1 MPDASPIFPPP
12 APSPAAPATRATA
25 AVRAESPAPTVPERP
40 EPAAALL
47 RPAPPA
53 RTLAVWLPRL
63 PTDRLARRRREAAP
77 EGRSA
82 TAASGGAGSAA
93 PLVTVAR
100 EKAALRLAAVNAAAA
115 ALGLAPGM
123 ALADARARH
132 PDLAVAESDPAAE
145 RALLAAAADLSDRY
159 TPLVALDPPDGLFL
173 DVTGC
178 AHLFGGEA
186 AMAADLGARLARFGL
201 TARLAVAATP
211 GAAWAVARCGLGGE
225 GGETGRWVLP
235 TGEERT
241 ALSALPVAALR
252 LAPAAVGALA
262 RAGLTRIGDLAE
274 LPRPPLAA
282 RFGAGLITRL
292 DQALGRADEALLW
305 RRPPPVHAV
314 ERVFAE
320 PIVSERDVLVAAE
333 RLAARLAETL
343 AANEEGARGLE
354 LTLFRVDGAVHRLAV
369 GTSRPLRDPAVVR
382 RLLAEKLARLDDLDA
397 GYGFDRARLA
407 ALAVAP
413 LPPEQAAFEAGLAGL
428 SGDTAAE
435 EELARLVDRLAARLG
450 PDRVTRL
457 VAGDSHLPERAGG
470 AVPVVAAGLAEP
482 PAPALAPRPSAGP
495 ARPGALPLQDAP
507 QPTVRQDALQQDTRH
522 PRPAR
527 LFVRPEAV
535 EVVAEVPDG
544 PPARFRWR
552 RVEHRVLAAEGPER
566 IAAEWWRDGPAAP
579 TRDYFRVETTEGRR
593 LWLYREG
600 LYGRETAHPGW
611 YVHGLFA

>member
-1 MPDASPIFPPP
+1 M
-12 APSPAAPATRATA
+12 
-25 AVRAESPAPTVPERP
+25 
-40 EPAAALL
+40 
-47 RPAPPA
+47 
-53 RTLAVWLPRL
+53 
-63 PTDRLARRRREAAP
+63 
-77 EGRSA
+77 
-82 TAASGGAGSAA
+82 
-93 PLVTVAR
+93 R
-100 EKAALRLAAVNAAAA
+100 EKAALRLAAVNDAAA

-132 PDLAVAESDPAAE
+132 PDLAVAEADPAAE
-145 RALLAAAADLSDRY
+145 RALLTAVADLSDRY

-186 AMAADLGARLARFGL
+186 AMAADLCARLARFGL

-211 GAAWAVARCGLGGE
+211 GAAWAAARCGLAGG
-225 GGETGRWVLP
+225 GTTPDGDQTGRPPAGRDRDGRRPGHRGATDAAAAGWCVLAS
-235 TGEERT
+235 GEEQT
-241 ALSALPVAALR
+241 ALSSLPVAALR
-252 LAPAAVGALA
+252 LTPATVSALA
-262 RAGLTRIGDLAE
+262 RAGLTTIGDLAG
-274 LPRPPLAA
+274 LPRAPLAA

-292 DQALGRADEALLW
+292 DQALGRADEALVW
-305 RRPPPVHAV
+305 RRPPPAHAV

-320 PIVSERDVLVAAE
+320 PIVSERDVLTAAE

-343 AANEEGARGLE
+343 TAHDQGARGLE
-354 LTLFRVDGAVHRLAV
+354 LTLFRLDGAVQRLTV

-382 RLLAEKLARLDDLDA
+382 RLIAEKLTRLDDLDA

-413 LPPEQAAFEAGLAGL
+413 LPPQQAGFEAGLADGL
-428 SGDTAAE
+428 DGGVDAE

-450 PDRVTRL
+450 AERVTRL

-470 AVPVVAAGLAEP
+470 AVPVVGLPVAGFAEP
-482 PAPALAPRPSAGP
+482 PPAVLDPSPP
-495 ARPGALPLQDAP
+495 ADL
-507 QPTVRQDALQQDTRH
+507 LQQDTRH
-522 PRPAR
+522 PRPPR
-527 LFVRPEAV
+527 LFVRPEPV

-552 RVEHRVLAAEGPER
+552 RVEHRVMRSEGPER

-593 LWLYREG
+593 FWLYREG
-600 LYGRETAHPGW
+600 LYERETVHPRW

>member
-1 MPDASPIFPPP
+1 M
-12 APSPAAPATRATA
+12 
-25 AVRAESPAPTVPERP
+25 
-40 EPAAALL
+40 
-47 RPAPPA
+47 
-53 RTLAVWLPRL
+53 WLPRL
-63 PTDRLARRRREAAP
+63 ATDRLARRRREAEPDA
-77 EGRSA
+77 RSA
-82 TAASGGAGSAA
+82 AGAAARPGAASGARSGAAAA
-93 PLVTVAR
+93 PLVTVVR

-132 PDLAVAESDPAAE
+132 PDLAVAEADPAAE
-145 RALLAAAADLSDRY
+145 RALLSAVADLCDRY
-159 TPLVALDPPDGLFL
+159 TPLVALDPPDGLLL

-186 AMAADLGARLARFGL
+186 ALCADLSARLSRFGL
-201 TARLAVAATP
+201 AARLAVAATP
-211 GAAWAVARCGLGGE
+211 GAAWAAARCGLEDGPAKG
-225 GGETGRWVLP
+225 WCVLAS
-235 TGEERT
+235 GEEAT
-241 ALSALPVAALR
+241 ALAPLPVAALR
-252 LAPAAVGALA
+252 LLPATISALA
-262 RAGLTRIGDLAE
+262 RAGLTCIGDLMG
-274 LPRPPLAA
+274 LPRAPLAA
-282 RFGAGLITRL
+282 RFGAGLVTRL

-305 RRPPPVHAV
+305 RRPPPAHAV

-320 PIVSERDVLVAAE
+320 PIVSERDVLLAAE

-343 AANEEGARGLE
+343 TAHDQGARGLE
-354 LTLFRVDGAVHRLAV
+354 LTLFRLDGAVQRLTV

-382 RLLAEKLARLDDLDA
+382 RLIAEKLARLVDLDA

-413 LPPEQAAFEAGLAGL
+413 LPPQQAGFEAGLADGL
-428 SGDTAAE
+428 AGGADAE

-450 PDRVTRL
+450 AERVMRL

-470 AVPVVAAGLAEP
+470 AVPVVGFSEP
-482 PAPALAPRPSAGP
+482 PAPAPVPAVLDPSPP
-495 ARPGALPLQDAP
+495 ADL
-507 QPTVRQDALQQDTRH
+507 LQQDTRH
-522 PRPAR
+522 PRPPR
-527 LFVRPEAV
+527 LFVRPEPV

-552 RVEHRVLAAEGPER
+552 RVEHRVLRAEGPER

-593 LWLYREG
+593 FWLYREG
-600 LYGRETAHPGW
+600 LYERETVHPRW

>member
-1 MPDASPIFPPP
+1 M
-12 APSPAAPATRATA
+12 
-25 AVRAESPAPTVPERP
+25 
-40 EPAAALL
+40 
-47 RPAPPA
+47 
-53 RTLAVWLPRL
+53 WLPRL
-63 PTDRLARRRREAAP
+63 PTDRLARRRREAAAD
-77 EGRSA
+77 GRP
-82 TAASGGAGSAA
+82 AAGPGGPAAGAAA
-93 PLVTVAR
+93 PLVTVVR

-115 ALGLAPGM
+115 ALGLAPGL

-132 PDLAVAESDPAAE
+132 PDLAVAEADPAAE
-145 RALLAAAADLSDRY
+145 RALLSAVADLCDRY

-186 AMAADLGARLARFGL
+186 AMAADLAARLNRFGL

-211 GAAWAVARCGLGGE
+211 GAAWAAARCGLE
-225 GGETGRWVLP
+225 GGGTPPDGDQTRQPPAGRERGGREHGRRGATDPAASGWCVLAA
-235 TGEERT
+235 GDEAA
-241 ALSALPVAALR
+241 ALSPLPVAALR
-252 LAPAAVGALA
+252 LAPATTSALA
-262 RAGLTRIGDLAE
+262 RAGLTQIGDLAA
-274 LPRPPLAA
+274 LPRAPLAA
-282 RFGAGLITRL
+282 RFGAGLLTRL
-292 DQALGRADEALLW
+292 DQALGRADEALVW
-305 RRPPPVHAV
+305 RRPPPVHLV

-320 PIVSERDVLVAAE
+320 PIVSERDVLLAAE

-343 AANEEGARGLE
+343 TAHDQGARGLE
-354 LTLFRVDGAVHRLAV
+354 LTLFRLDGAVQRLTV

-382 RLLAEKLARLDDLDA
+382 RLLAEKLARLVDLDA

-413 LPPEQAAFEAGLAGL
+413 LPPQQAGFEAGLADGL
-428 SGDTAAE
+428 DGGADAE

-450 PDRVTRL
+450 AERVTRL
-457 VAGDSHLPERAGG
+457 VAGDSHLPERAGH
-470 AVPVVAAGLAEP
+470 AVPVVGSPVVGLPVAGFAEP
-482 PAPALAPRPSAGP
+482 PGLAPAPAGLDPSPP
-495 ARPGALPLQDAP
+495 ADL
-507 QPTVRQDALQQDTRH
+507 LQQDTRH
-522 PRPAR
+522 PRPPR
-527 LFVRPEAV
+527 LFVRPEPV

-552 RVEHRVLAAEGPER
+552 RVEHRVLRSEGPER

-600 LYGRETAHPGW
+600 LYERETVHPRW

>member
-1 MPDASPIFPPP
+1 V
-12 APSPAAPATRATA
+12 AA
-25 AVRAESPAPTVPERP
+25 
-40 EPAAALL
+40 
-47 RPAPPA
+47 
-53 RTLAVWLPRL
+53 
-63 PTDRLARRRREAAP
+63 
-77 EGRSA
+77 RSA
-82 TAASGGAGSAA
+82 AASGAAGA
-93 PLVTVAR
+93 LVTVVR

-115 ALGLAPGM
+115 ALGLAPGL

-132 PDLAVAESDPAAE
+132 PDLAVAEADPAAE
-145 RALLAAAADLSDRY
+145 RALLTAVADLCDRY

-186 AMAADLGARLARFGL
+186 AMAADLAARLSRFGL

-211 GAAWAVARCGLGGE
+211 GAAWAAARCGLE
-225 GGETGRWVLP
+225 GGGTSDRDQTGQPPAGRDRDGRQPNRRDAADPAAGWCVLASGDEP
-235 TGEERT
+235 TV
-241 ALSALPVAALR
+241 LSPLPVAALR
-252 LAPAAVGALA
+252 LSPATISALA
-262 RAGLTRIGDLAE
+262 RAGLTCIADLAA
-274 LPRPPLAA
+274 LPRAPLAA
-282 RFGAGLITRL
+282 RFGAGLLTRL
-292 DQALGRADEALLW
+292 DQALGRADEALVW

-320 PIVSERDVLVAAE
+320 PIVSERDVLLAAE
-333 RLAARLAETL
+333 RLAARLAEMLT
-343 AANEEGARGLE
+343 AHDQGARGLE
-354 LTLFRVDGAVHRLAV
+354 LTLFRLDGAVQRLTV

-382 RLLAEKLARLDDLDA
+382 RLIAEKLIRLVDLDA

-413 LPPEQAAFEAGLAGL
+413 LPPQQAGFEAGLADGL
-428 SGDTAAE
+428 DGGADAE

-450 PDRVTRL
+450 AERVTRL

-470 AVPVVAAGLAEP
+470 AVPVVGFAEP
-482 PAPALAPRPSAGP
+482 PQAVLDPSPPADL
-495 ARPGALPLQDAP
+495 
-507 QPTVRQDALQQDTRH
+507 LQQDTRH
-522 PRPAR
+522 PRPPR
-527 LFVRPEAV
+527 LFVRPEPV

-552 RVEHRVLAAEGPER
+552 RVEHRVLRSEGPER

-593 LWLYREG
+593 FWLYREG
-600 LYGRETAHPGW
+600 LYERETVHPRW

>member
-1 MPDASPIFPPP
+1 M
-12 APSPAAPATRATA
+12 
-25 AVRAESPAPTVPERP
+25 
-40 EPAAALL
+40 
-47 RPAPPA
+47 
-53 RTLAVWLPRL
+53 
-63 PTDRLARRRREAAP
+63 
-77 EGRSA
+77 
-82 TAASGGAGSAA
+82 
-93 PLVTVAR
+93 PLVTVVR

-115 ALGLAPGM
+115 ALGLAPGL

-132 PDLAVAESDPAAE
+132 PDLAVAEADPAAE
-145 RALLAAAADLSDRY
+145 RALLTAVADLSDRY

-186 AMAADLGARLARFGL
+186 AMAADLSARLSRFGL

-211 GAAWAVARCGLGGE
+211 GAAWAAARCGLE
-225 GGETGRWVLP
+225 GGGTSDRDQTGQPPAGRDRDGRQPGRRGATDPAASGWCVLAS
-235 TGEERT
+235 GDEAA
-241 ALSALPVAALR
+241 ALSPLPVAALR
-252 LAPAAVGALA
+252 LAPATVGALA
-262 RAGLTRIGDLAE
+262 RAGLTRIGDLAA
-274 LPRPPLAA
+274 LPRAPLAA
-282 RFGAGLITRL
+282 RFGAGLLTRL
-292 DQALGRADEALLW
+292 DQALGRADEALVW

-320 PIVSERDVLVAAE
+320 PIVSERDVLLAAE
-333 RLAARLAETL
+333 RLAARLAEMLT
-343 AANEEGARGLE
+343 AHDQGARGLE
-354 LTLFRVDGAVHRLAV
+354 LTLFRLDGAVQRLTV

-382 RLLAEKLARLDDLDA
+382 RLIAEKLARLVDLDA

-413 LPPEQAAFEAGLAGL
+413 LPPQQAGFEAGLADGL
-428 SGDTAAE
+428 DGGADAE

-450 PDRVTRL
+450 AERVTRL

-470 AVPVVAAGLAEP
+470 AVPMVGFSEPPGLAPIPAALDPSP
-482 PAPALAPRPSAGP
+482 PADL
-495 ARPGALPLQDAP
+495 
-507 QPTVRQDALQQDTRH
+507 LQQDTRH
-522 PRPAR
+522 PRPPR
-527 LFVRPEAV
+527 LFVRPEPV

-552 RVEHRVLAAEGPER
+552 RVEHRVLRAEGPER

-593 LWLYREG
+593 FWLYREG
-600 LYGRETAHPGW
+600 LYERETVHPRW

>member
-1 MPDASPIFPPP
+1 M
-12 APSPAAPATRATA
+12 
-25 AVRAESPAPTVPERP
+25 
-40 EPAAALL
+40 
-47 RPAPPA
+47 
-53 RTLAVWLPRL
+53 WLPRL
-63 PTDRLARRRREAAP
+63 ATDRLARRRREASGERPA
-77 EGRSA
+77 
-82 TAASGGAGSAA
+82 AASGGAA

-132 PDLAVAESDPAAE
+132 PDLAVAEADPAAE

-186 AMAADLGARLARFGL
+186 AMARDLAARLARFGL
-201 TARLAVAATP
+201 AARLAVAATP

-241 ALSALPVAALR
+241 ALAALPVAALR
-252 LAPAAVGALA
+252 LAPATVGALA

-282 RFGAGLITRL
+282 RFGAGLLARL

-333 RLAARLAETL
+333 RLAARLAEML

-354 LTLFRVDGAVHRLAV
+354 LTLFRVDGAVHRLTV

-407 ALAVAP
+407 ALSVAP

-428 SGDTAAE
+428 SGDAAAE
-435 EELARLVDRLAARLG
+435 EDLARLVDRLAARLG
-450 PDRVTRL
+450 PERVTRL
-457 VAGDSHLPERAGG
+457 VAGDSHLPERAAA
-470 AVPVVAAGLAEP
+470 AVPVVAAGLSEP
-482 PAPALAPRPSAGP
+482 PAPALAPSPSGAGGGLVRGA
-495 ARPGALPLQDAP
+495 ARPGPGTPVQQDALPPAARPPEALQHG
-507 QPTVRQDALQQDTRH
+507 TLQQDTRH

-600 LYGRETAHPGW
+600 LYGRETAHPNW

>member
-1 MPDASPIFPPP
+1 M
-12 APSPAAPATRATA
+12 
-25 AVRAESPAPTVPERP
+25 
-40 EPAAALL
+40 
-47 RPAPPA
+47 
-53 RTLAVWLPRL
+53 
-63 PTDRLARRRREAAP
+63 
-77 EGRSA
+77 
-82 TAASGGAGSAA
+82 
-93 PLVTVAR
+93 PLVTVVR

-132 PDLAVAESDPAAE
+132 PDLAVAEADPTAE
-145 RALLAAAADLSDRY
+145 RALLAAVADLCDRY
-159 TPLVALDPPDGLFL
+159 TPLVALDPPAGLFL

-186 AMAADLGARLARFGL
+186 ALCADLAARLTRLGL

-211 GAAWAVARCGLGGE
+211 GAAWAAARCGLGSGGTPDRDRSGEARE
-225 GGETGRWVLP
+225 GGEREDREREGREREGRADARRRPAVRAGRDPSTERAADPTANGWCVLAS
-235 TGEERT
+235 GEEAA
-241 ALSALPVAALR
+241 ALSPLPVAALR
-252 LAPAAVGALA
+252 LSPAIISALA
-262 RAGLTRIGDLAE
+262 RAGLTRIADLAV
-274 LPRPPLAA
+274 LPRAPLAA
-282 RFGAGLITRL
+282 RFGAGLLTRL
-292 DQALGRADEALLW
+292 DQALGRADEALVW

-320 PIVSERDVLVAAE
+320 PIVSERDVLLATE

-343 AANEEGARGLE
+343 TAHDQGARGLE
-354 LTLFRVDGAVHRLAV
+354 LTLFRLDGAVQRLTV

-382 RLLAEKLARLDDLDA
+382 RLIAEKLTRLVDLDA

-413 LPPEQAAFEAGLAGL
+413 LPPQQAGFEAGLADGL
-428 SGDTAAE
+428 DGGADAE

-450 PDRVTRL
+450 AERVTRL

-470 AVPVVAAGLAEP
+470 AVPVVGFSEP
-482 PAPALAPRPSAGP
+482 PPAVLDPSPP
-495 ARPGALPLQDAP
+495 ADL
-507 QPTVRQDALQQDTRH
+507 LQQDTRH
-522 PRPAR
+522 PRPPR
-527 LFVRPEAV
+527 LFVRPEPV

-552 RVEHRVLAAEGPER
+552 RVEHRVLRAEGPER

-593 LWLYREG
+593 FWLYREG
-600 LYGRETAHPGW
+600 LYERETVHPRW

>member
-1 MPDASPIFPPP
+1 M
-12 APSPAAPATRATA
+12 
-25 AVRAESPAPTVPERP
+25 
-40 EPAAALL
+40 
-47 RPAPPA
+47 
-53 RTLAVWLPRL
+53 WLPRL
-63 PTDRLARRRREAAP
+63 ATDRLARRRPERGGEARSEA
-77 EGRSA
+77 RSA
-82 TAASGGAGSAA
+82 AARA
-93 PLVTVAR
+93 PLVTVVR

-132 PDLAVAESDPAAE
+132 PDLAVAEADPAAE
-145 RALLAAAADLSDRY
+145 RALLTAVADLCDRY

-186 AMAADLGARLARFGL
+186 AMAADLSARLSRFGL

-211 GAAWAVARCGLGGE
+211 GAAWAAARCGLE
-225 GGETGRWVLP
+225 GGGTSDRDQTGHPSAGRDRDGRQPNRRGAADPAAGWCVLASGDEP
-235 TGEERT
+235 A
-241 ALSALPVAALR
+241 ALAPLPVAALR
-252 LAPAAVGALA
+252 LAPATVGALG
-262 RAGLTRIGDLAE
+262 RAGLTCIDDLAA
-274 LPRPPLAA
+274 LPRAPLAA
-282 RFGAGLITRL
+282 RFGAGLLTRL
-292 DQALGRADEALLW
+292 DQALGRADEALVW
-305 RRPPPVHAV
+305 RRPPPVHLV

-320 PIVSERDVLVAAE
+320 PIVSERDVLLAAE

-343 AANEEGARGLE
+343 TAHDQGARGLE
-354 LTLFRVDGAVHRLAV
+354 LTLFRLDGAVQRLTV

-382 RLLAEKLARLDDLDA
+382 RLIAEKLTRLVDLDA

-413 LPPEQAAFEAGLAGL
+413 LPPQQAGFEAGLADGL
-428 SGDTAAE
+428 DGGADAE

-450 PDRVTRL
+450 AERVTRL

-470 AVPVVAAGLAEP
+470 AVPVVGFAEP
-482 PAPALAPRPSAGP
+482 PAAVLDPSPPADL
-495 ARPGALPLQDAP
+495 
-507 QPTVRQDALQQDTRH
+507 LQQDTRH
-522 PRPAR
+522 PRPPR
-527 LFVRPEAV
+527 LFVRPEPV

-552 RVEHRVLAAEGPER
+552 RVEHRVLRAEGPER

-593 LWLYREG
+593 FWLYREG
-600 LYGRETAHPGW
+600 LYERETVHPRW